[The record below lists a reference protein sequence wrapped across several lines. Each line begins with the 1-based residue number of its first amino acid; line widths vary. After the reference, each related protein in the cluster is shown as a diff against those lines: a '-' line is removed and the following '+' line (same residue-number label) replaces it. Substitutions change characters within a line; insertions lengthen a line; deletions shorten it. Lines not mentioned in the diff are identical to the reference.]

1 MLKLMSGVEIWVVK
15 VPAAKA
21 IQSLAKPASPSLHHS
36 IQLYPN
42 YLSALEDLGETE
54 RSFPQFLAPNSDAKP
69 DYDWIL
75 D

>member
-36 IQLYPN
+36 IISPRSAKSKLKVSGSFAPLATSTANLFFALNRPN
-42 YLSALEDLGETE
+42 L
-54 RSFPQFLAPNSDAKP
+54 F
-69 DYDWIL
+69 
-75 D
+75 